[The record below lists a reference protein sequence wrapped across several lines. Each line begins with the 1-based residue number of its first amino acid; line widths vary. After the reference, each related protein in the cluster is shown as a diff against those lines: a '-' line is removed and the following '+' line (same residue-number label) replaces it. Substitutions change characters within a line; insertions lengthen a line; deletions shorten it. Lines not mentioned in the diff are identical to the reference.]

1 MTQNKF
7 KLDYFLDYD
16 LWIHAINLANFQIN
30 KMDSNK
36 HYNNLNLIY
45 FKKIIDDYE
54 TVINNENYFKK
65 RVSNN
70 FLYGLDEEFFTIKYP
85 RPKHYFGIRKY
96 YFFSYPLRI
105 THYSIGLYLLK
116 ISQEFISDF
125 IKSNKN
131 IYSFYGGDLK
141 FQDNELVLK
150 SKDIYYLPHYKKYKY
165 LLNKELENPEN
176 KIVIRLDIENYF
188 DNLSV
193 KKMLSFLDD
202 YIKHSKKSEFRF
214 NSTTIELINF
224 FYKYLSEDETG
235 IPQSDNDI
243 ISSFLGYLYLCFADL
258 LIDDEIGKIS
268 NDIISQYKIYR
279 YMDDIF
285 IILEFKGDE
294 IEPKTYSLKIA
305 SKIRDLLYNEFDL
318 RINNKT
324 NLLKIEDEEDKE
336 EFINEFKNV
345 SSGYSI
351 KISET
356 ETEDDENESKSKNNP
371 QDKLNDIFEELRQL
385 KGLKSDIY
393 LYQKDNPINEEVF
406 KDIYNKNVQNI
417 ICKDDNLEEL
427 KNIFSDFNFDL
438 VKIRPKEILILVLK
452 DEQIHNDFV
461 EYFVEKDY
469 LTINDVNLIIEYICQ
484 SGEEHKLF
492 NKLRTDKNVGSI
504 IELIDESKVNIDK
517 PGYYDLEFLKTELIQ
532 EKMSII
538 KQIELRELNEKKKNF
553 SVALNHLV
561 NELHSICYYYEKEKN
576 DDISEMKYYDSKNV
590 QDLLTEEGV
599 SNKTTIQI
607 NNLFDRRNNN
617 GISHSGTD
625 DIMFTGVNKDEYLK
639 YKNNVKKC
647 INKLL
652 N

>member
-1 MTQNKF
+1 MGQNKF
-7 KLDYFLDYD
+7 KLDYFLNYD
-16 LWIHAINLANFQIN
+16 LWGQAVELANFQIN

-36 HYNNLNLIY
+36 HYNTLNLIY
-45 FKKIIDDYE
+45 FKKIIDDYNNI
-54 TVINNENYFKK
+54 INNEKYFKK

-85 RPKHYFGIRKY
+85 RPKNYFGIRKY

-125 IKSNKN
+125 IKGNEN

-141 FQDNELVLK
+141 FQDNKLVLK
-150 SKDIYYLPHYKKYKY
+150 SKDIYYLPHYKKYKH
-165 LLNKELENPEN
+165 LLNKEIENPKN

-193 KKMLSFLDD
+193 KKMLNFLDD
-202 YIKHSKKSEFRF
+202 YIKHSKKSEFKF

-224 FYKYLSEDETG
+224 FYKYLSENETG

-243 ISSFLGYLYLCFADL
+243 ISSFLGYLYLCFADI
-258 LIDDEIGKIS
+258 LIDDEISKIS
-268 NDIISQYKIYR
+268 KEIISEYKIYR

-285 IILEFKGDE
+285 IILEFKEDE
-294 IEPKTYSLKIA
+294 GKIEPKTYSLKLA
-305 SKIRDLLYNEFDL
+305 SKIRDLIYNNFNL

-324 NLLKIEDEEDKE
+324 NLLKLEEDDDKE
-336 EFINEFKNV
+336 EFKKEFKNV
-345 SSGYSI
+345 SLEYSI
-351 KISET
+351 QTS
-356 ETEDDENESKSKNNP
+356 ETEDDENESQNIP
-371 QDKLNDIFEELRQL
+371 QVKLDNIFDVLRQL

-393 LYQKDNPINEEVF
+393 LYKKDNPINEEVF
-406 KDIYNKNVQNI
+406 KDIYDKNVQNI
-417 ICKDDNLEEL
+417 ICKEGNLEEL

-438 VKIRPKEILILVLK
+438 VKIRPKEILILILK
-452 DEQIHNDFV
+452 TDQIHKDFV
-461 EYFVEKDY
+461 KYFFEKDY

-484 SGEEHKLF
+484 TSEENKLF
-492 NKLRTDKNVGSI
+492 NKLKTNNNLGSI
-504 IELIDESKVNIDK
+504 IKLIDKSQVKIDN
-517 PGYYDLEFLKTELIQ
+517 PGYYDLEFSQTELIQ

-538 KQIELRELNEKKKNF
+538 KQIELRELSEKKRNY

-561 NELHSICYYYEKEKN
+561 NEFQSICYYFEKENNN
-576 DDISEMKYYDSKNV
+576 DICDIKYYDSKKV
-590 QDLLTEEGV
+590 KELLNEENV
-599 SNKTTIQI
+599 SNITTIQI

-639 YKNNVKKC
+639 YKTSVKKC

-652 N
+652 K

>member
-1 MTQNKF
+1 MSQNKF

-16 LWIHAINLANFQIN
+16 LWINAINLTNFQIN

-36 HYNNLNLIY
+36 HYNTLNLIY

-54 TVINNENYFKK
+54 TVINSENYFKK

-70 FLYGLDEEFFTIKYP
+70 FLYGLDEEFFIIKYP
-85 RPKHYFGIRKY
+85 RPKNYFGIRKY

-105 THYSIGLYLLK
+105 SHYSIGLYLLK
-116 ISQEFISDF
+116 LSQEFISDF
-125 IKSNKN
+125 INSNKN
-131 IYSFYGGDLK
+131 INSFYGGDLK

-165 LLNKELENPEN
+165 LLNKELENPKN

-193 KKMLSFLDD
+193 KKMLIFLDE
-202 YIKHSKKSEFRF
+202 YIKHSKKSEFKF

-224 FYKYLSEDETG
+224 FYKYLSEEETG

-258 LIDDEIGKIS
+258 LIDDEISKIS

-285 IILEFKGDE
+285 IILEFKEDE
-294 IEPKTYSLKIA
+294 IETKTYSLKLA

-324 NLLKIEDEEDKE
+324 NLLKIEDEGDKE

-345 SSGYSI
+345 SSGYSVN
-351 KISET
+351 ISEIET
-356 ETEDDENESKSKNNP
+356 ETEEDDENESQNNP

-385 KGLKSDIY
+385 KDLKSDIY
-393 LYQKDNPINEEVF
+393 LYKNENPIDEEVF

-417 ICKDDNLEEL
+417 IYKEDNREEL

-438 VKIRPKEILILVLK
+438 VKIRPKEILVLILK
-452 DEQIHNDFV
+452 DEQIQNDFV
-461 EYFVEKDY
+461 EYFFEKDY

-484 SGEEHKLF
+484 TGEEYKLF
-492 NKLRTDKNVGSI
+492 NKLRTDKNVGLI
-504 IELIDESKVNIDK
+504 IELIDKSQVNIEK
-517 PGYYDLEFLKTELIQ
+517 PGYYDLEFSKTELIQ

-538 KQIELRELNEKKKNF
+538 KQIELRELNEKKKIF
-553 SVALNHLV
+553 
-561 NELHSICYYYEKEKN
+561 
-576 DDISEMKYYDSKNV
+576 
-590 QDLLTEEGV
+590 Q
-599 SNKTTIQI
+599 
-607 NNLFDRRNNN
+607 
-617 GISHSGTD
+617 
-625 DIMFTGVNKDEYLK
+625 
-639 YKNNVKKC
+639 
-647 INKLL
+647 
-652 N
+652 